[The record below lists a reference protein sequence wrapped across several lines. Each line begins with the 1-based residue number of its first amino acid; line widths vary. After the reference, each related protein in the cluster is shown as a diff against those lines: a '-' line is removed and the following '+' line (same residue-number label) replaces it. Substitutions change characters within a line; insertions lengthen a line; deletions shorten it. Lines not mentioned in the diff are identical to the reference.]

1 MTLYLVTYM
10 DADGEVLIGA
20 ASNDEEANQLIVARE
35 QRRLEEILQR
45 ESIKVGSP
53 AYERIA
59 EELKARLT
67 RYRSAIAG

>member
-1 MTLYLVTYM
+1 MMLYLVTYM
-10 DADGEVLIGA
+10 DEDGEVLIGA

-35 QRRLEEILQR
+35 QRRLEEIIRR
-45 ESIKVGSP
+45 ESIKVDSP

-59 EELKARLT
+59 EELRIRLT